1 MGAVPAC
8 LVIACGALAR
18 EIVALREI
26 NHWPHLVVQCLPA
39 NLHNRPEKI
48 PGAVREKIRAN
59 RGKFQSMFVAYADC
73 GTGGLLDGVL
83 AEEQVE
89 RIPGAHCYE
98 FFAGAAQFEA
108 MADAE
113 PGTFYLTD
121 FLLKHFDRLIIQ
133 GLGIDKHPQLLP
145 IYFGNYRKLV
155 YLAQVESAA
164 LRAQGQA
171 AADRLGLAYGYQ
183 PTGYGELA
191 TSLARAGQTKSSM
204 GVIAWQN

>member
-1 MGAVPAC
+1 
-8 LVIACGALAR
+8 
-18 EIVALREI
+18 
-26 NHWPHLVVQCLPA
+26 
-39 NLHNRPEKI
+39 
-48 PGAVREKIRAN
+48 
-59 RGKFQSMFVAYADC
+59 
-73 GTGGLLDGVL
+73 
-83 AEEQVE
+83 VE